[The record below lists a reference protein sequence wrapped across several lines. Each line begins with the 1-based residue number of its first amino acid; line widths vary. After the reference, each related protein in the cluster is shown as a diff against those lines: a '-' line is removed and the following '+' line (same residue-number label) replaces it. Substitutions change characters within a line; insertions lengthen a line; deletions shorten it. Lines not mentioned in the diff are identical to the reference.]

1 MPCVPGTFQPHKQ
14 ADICSRCPRGKFSET
29 VRATECKLPDAG
41 YVAGPSRAGQAP
53 IATGWFAQCTGDDN
67 NKVCDGTERCPG
79 GTREENFVCID
90 CPAGYYSSIG
100 DIRCVKCEEGQ
111 FAAISASPKCNDCD
125 ASKGLFSKV
134 QGSIKCDSCKD
145 GEISTGK
152 ICLEAPIDTN
162 LPMVQNVHVTVAVA
176 IVKEISMS
184 ETNMSLLNYS
194 HAIIHWDTFKD
205 DKKNSIVAEL
215 HVEWSNN
222 LDFPVL
228 ETKSKRIPYSN
239 EKIRSEPGKISVDM
253 GSDIPN
259 LLSKVLFVRLR
270 TMLYNGRPGAWSAPN
285 NKWMTTRNCKEKSY
299 LDVSIFTN
307 RSFDPM
313 EWTCQACPPGS
324 KCAGDIT
331 WDGVIA
337 RFGFWRIPGIP
348 PNEFVAC
355 ALPGACLGG
364 SNARFEGKY
373 LNSTGCPV
381 CFDYSS
387 TRLKEQCNGYYG
399 FKKGATLCHKCKTGY
414 RRKGLSRC
422 MKCPKKGQ
430 NVWLLG
436 FAVVLLA
443 TGLFAVVR
451 MTIADAGKA
460 EQSEIIRKI
469 TFNYLQVSALASGFP
484 LHWPGPIEALFD
496 FQGAISTAGEHLLNP
511 DCTVAGLSPADL
523 FYSKQIAYAFIPIG
537 LTFIIFLIWRCYAL
551 VARVPW
557 SDRVTEETHTIKD
570 KMVVTICVLLYFF
583 WPTSL
588 KQAFRMF
595 SCRW

>member
-1 MPCVPGTFQPHKQ
+1 
-14 ADICSRCPRGKFSET
+14 
-29 VRATECKLPDAG
+29 
-41 YVAGPSRAGQAP
+41 
-53 IATGWFAQCTGDDN
+53 
-67 NKVCDGTERCPG
+67 
-79 GTREENFVCID
+79 
-90 CPAGYYSSIG
+90 
-100 DIRCVKCEEGQ
+100 
-111 FAAISASPKCNDCD
+111 
-125 ASKGLFSKV
+125 
-134 QGSIKCDSCKD
+134 
-145 GEISTGK
+145 
-152 ICLEAPIDTN
+152 
-162 LPMVQNVHVTVAVA
+162 
-176 IVKEISMS
+176 
-184 ETNMSLLNYS
+184 
-194 HAIIHWDTFKD
+194 
-205 DKKNSIVAEL
+205 
-215 HVEWSNN
+215 
-222 LDFPVL
+222 
-228 ETKSKRIPYSN
+228 
-239 EKIRSEPGKISVDM
+239 
-253 GSDIPN
+253 
-259 LLSKVLFVRLR
+259 
-270 TMLYNGRPGAWSAPN
+270 
-285 NKWMTTRNCKEKSY
+285 
-299 LDVSIFTN
+299 
-307 RSFDPM
+307 
-313 EWTCQACPPGS
+313 
-324 KCAGDIT
+324 
-331 WDGVIA
+331 
-337 RFGFWRIPGIP
+337 
-348 PNEFVAC
+348 
-355 ALPGACLGG
+355 
-364 SNARFEGKY
+364 
-373 LNSTGCPV
+373 
-381 CFDYSS
+381 
-387 TRLKEQCNGYYG
+387 
-399 FKKGATLCHKCKTGY
+399 
-414 RRKGLSRC
+414 